1 MTLLVVAE
9 VKELR
14 TESPLLMIQKT
25 MVKKTRW
32 LSVGARGIVSV
43 VLFVKDHKQAV
54 NRINKKSET
63 KPRILKAKTK
73 SLKVVLESF
82 CFPFLKNIKKIVIFE
97 SVEMF

>member
-32 LSVGARGIVSV
+32 LSVGAHGIVSV

-73 SLKVVLESF
+73 SLKVVLES
-82 CFPFLKNIKKIVIFE
+82 
-97 SVEMF
+97 